1 MIATSRRRLVV
12 TLLLLVPCRSGFG
25 QVAPVR
31 DITPPARSVVKD
43 YKLGLDSML
52 NSAEGIRSLIL
63 LSNASGSKAERE
75 MRAKA
80 QDEKRY
86 GLSALYDGSGFV
98 RVPAGE
104 FLMGSR
110 GGNNDE
116 RPVHRVRIS
125 QNFEMG
131 KFEVTQAQWEAV
143 MGGTAGAHAGRGD
156 KKTAE
161 DDAAAGSDPSHF
173 KGSTLPVENVSW
185 EDVQQFLRAL
195 NARDSRHA
203 YRLPTE
209 AEWEYACRAGS
220 RGDSAESLNAVAWYR
235 ENSQNQTQPVG
246 EKEPNA
252 WGLYD
257 MRGNVWEWVQDW
269 YSPVYYKNSPAV
281 NPQGP
286 ESGSYRV
293 YRGGSWHS
301 SATDCGLAFRSFDL
315 PVNRSYSVGFRLVR
329 TVK

>member
-1 MIATSRRRLVV
+1 MV
-12 TLLLLVPCRSGFG
+12 T
-25 QVAPVR
+25 A
-31 DITPPARSVVKD
+31 
-43 YKLGLDSML
+43 
-52 NSAEGIRSLIL
+52 SLMT
-63 LSNASGSKAERE
+63 AGVQK
-75 MRAKA
+75 
-80 QDEKRY
+80 EKRY

-98 RVPAGE
+98 RLPAGE
-104 FLMGSR
+104 FLMGSAS
-110 GGNNDE
+110 GNSDE

-125 QNFEMG
+125 RNFEMG

-143 MGGTAGAHAGRGD
+143 MGGSAGAHAGQGN

-161 DDAAAGSDPSHF
+161 EGTLAGSDPSHF
-173 KGSTLPVENVSW
+173 KGSRLPVENVSW
-185 EDVQQFLRAL
+185 DDVQQFLRAL
-195 NARDSRHA
+195 NARDSRHV

-220 RGDSAESLNAVAWYR
+220 KGDDAESLNTVAWYR
-235 ENSQNQTQPVG
+235 DNSQSQTQPVG

-257 MRGNVWEWVQDW
+257 MHGNVWEWVQDW
-269 YSPVYYKNSPAV
+269 YGPVYYKNSPAV

-301 SATDCGLAFRSFDL
+301 SATDCKLAFRSFDL
-315 PVNRSYSVGFRLVR
+315 PVNRSYSLGLRLVR